1 MGFLFEILF
10 QLLGELLLQVVL
22 EILFELGL
30 QSIAAPFR
38 RKPNPLFA
46 AIGYALFGAMAGAL
60 SLVVFPTLFIV
71 SHSGRLASLAFTP
84 VFAGGA
90 MVAIGAWRR
99 SRDQELIRLDRF
111 AYGYLFALTMALV
124 RFNFGH

>member
-1 MGFLFEILF
+1 MDILFEVLF
-10 QLLGELLLQVVL
+10 QFLGELLLQIVL

-38 RKPNPLFA
+38 RKPNPLLA
-46 AIGYALFGAMAGAL
+46 AIGYALFGVIAGAL
-60 SLVVFPTLFIV
+60 SLAVFPTLFIV
-71 SHSGRLASLAFTP
+71 SHSGRLASLALTP
-84 VFAGGA
+84 FLAGSA

-99 SRDQELIRLDRF
+99 SRNQELIRLDRF
-111 AYGYLFALTMALV
+111 AYGYLFAAAMALM